1 MQGGESAS
9 GPEFSIKALG
19 QNPNPR
25 TKALVLSL
33 IGRGFKEDHRSP
45 VLDPLPGCFAASSVG
60 SLSSP
65 TGATWLLLPSRR
77 SAFRP
82 ER

>member
-1 MQGGESAS
+1 MRGGESAS
-9 GPEFSIKALG
+9 GPEFSIKVFD
-19 QNPNPR
+19 QNPDPR
-25 TKALVLSL
+25 MKALVLFYH
-33 IGRGFKEDHRSP
+33 GFKAHHSP
-45 VLDPLPGCFAASSVG
+45 VLDPLPACSAASSVG